1 MERPQEDRVPTDG
14 RPDPRLHHWLASRI
28 DGSIAGEGE
37 EEPTRDEG
45 TGPLDRARPN
55 WAPDED
61 ELETVRATPF
71 SDEDGTMDDAP
82 LDPATTR
89 VHQLPLSFIGESV
102 IDPVTRNDSH
112 AVAALWR
119 DETVRRNGNPPKDP
133 SGAPTMRLR
142 QGPGDGPTVRLRRAS
157 GQKRLSAPVE
167 QVEEFPIW
175 DYLVFAIGMLAVFVC
190 AFGVATWY
198 WVL

>member
-1 MERPQEDRVPTDG
+1 MERQEDRLPTDV

-28 DGSIAGEGE
+28 DGSIATESD
-37 EEPTRDEG
+37 EEPGGGEG

-55 WAPDED
+55 WVPDED

-71 SDEDGTMDDAP
+71 SDEDGTMDDAA

-102 IDPVTRNDSH
+102 IDPETRNDSN

-119 DETVRRNGNPPKDP
+119 NDTVRRNSPHAKDP

-142 QGPGDGPTVRLRRAS
+142 EAPADAATVRLRRAEDHE
-157 GQKRLSAPVE
+157 RLSAPVE
-167 QVEEFPIW
+167 QVEDFPIW

-198 WVL
+198 WVV